1 MTTTRQDAWTLDED
15 LMLAEVVLRHIRDGG
30 TQLAAFEE
38 VGQKLS
44 RTAAA
49 CGFRWNS
56 YVRKQYKSAIEM
68 AKSQRKKVRKQE
80 TEADTVM
87 SESMP
92 INETLTQGLNTITFN
107 EVISFLKSYENSAN
121 ETDLK
126 NENEKLTIRIG
137 QLEQHIEKLQSEKE
151 TLHRNLQI
159 VEEDYMALIEMM
171 ERARKMIVLRND
183 EPGRKANFQMN
194 HNSHLEKIEK

>member
-80 TEADTVM
+80 TEADAVM

>member
-80 TEADTVM
+80 TEADAVM

-183 EPGRKANFQMN
+183 EPGRKANFQMK
-194 HNSHLEKIEK
+194 HNSNLEKIEK

>member
-1 MTTTRQDAWTLDED
+1 MTTTRQDAWTQDED

-56 YVRKQYKSAIEM
+56 YVRKQYKSAIEI
-68 AKSQRKKVRKQE
+68 AKAQRKKVRKQD

-87 SESMP
+87 SEPLP
-92 INETLTQGLNTITFN
+92 INETLPQGLNALTFN

-121 ETDLK
+121 DTDLK
-126 NENEKLTIRIG
+126 NENEKLTIRIA
-137 QLEQHIEKLQSEKE
+137 QLEQNIEKLQREKE
-151 TLHRNLQI
+151 TLHSNLQI
-159 VEEDYMALIEMM
+159 VEEDYITLIDMI
-171 ERARKMIVLRND
+171 ERARKMVVLRND
-183 EPGRKANFQMN
+183 ERGRKANFQMN
-194 HNSHLEKIEK
+194 PNGNLEKIKK

>member
-80 TEADTVM
+80 TEADALM

-194 HNSHLEKIEK
+194 HNSNLEKIEK